1 MHVYHTVVHVLNRR
15 EFLMQRILFTDIFND
30 AEIVE
35 HAINN
40 TLYEVIKML
49 QRNCCYFE

>member
-1 MHVYHTVVHVLNRR
+1 
-15 EFLMQRILFTDIFND
+15 MQRILFTDIFND

>member
-1 MHVYHTVVHVLNRR
+1 MHVYHTVVHVLDRR

-30 AEIVE
+30 AEIVK
-35 HAINN
+35 HAISN

-49 QRNCCYFE
+49 LLF